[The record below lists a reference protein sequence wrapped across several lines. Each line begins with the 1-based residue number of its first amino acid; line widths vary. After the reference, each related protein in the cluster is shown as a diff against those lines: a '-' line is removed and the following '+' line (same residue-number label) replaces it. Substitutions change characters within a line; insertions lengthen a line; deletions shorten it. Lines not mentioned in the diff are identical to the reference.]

1 MTHRSHWDD
10 NPDYP
15 VDDWKTE
22 VANGDTRLGYRDW
35 VDARTEM
42 LASEKSPGPTEVS
55 PRRDAV
61 RIRATDRLGNI
72 AYIHR
77 EANRPMRCT
86 LANGVSAALFYAG
99 ITTDEMTCRFALD
112 DCETADQALAVVR
125 RYGSLDYGYCHAGP
139 PPDWDSSPATPPA
152 LHLLAGLLGEI
163 DRLASNVPEVV
174 GQIDEEVMKRVRTFI
189 AMELPPGAREA

>member
-1 MTHRSHWDD
+1 MTGRSHWDE

-22 VANGDTRLGYRDW
+22 VANDDTRLGYLDW
-35 VDARTEM
+35 VEARSEL
-42 LASEKSPGPTEVS
+42 LASEDSPRTTEVT

-77 EANRPMRCT
+77 EANRPMRCS

-99 ITTDEMTCRFALD
+99 ITVDEMTCRFALD
-112 DCETADQALAVVR
+112 DCETADQALAIVR
-125 RYGSLDYGYCHAGP
+125 RYGSLDYGYSHAGP
-139 PPDWDSSPATPPA
+139 PPGWDNSPATPPA
-152 LHLLAGLLGEI
+152 LHLLAALLGEI
-163 DRLASNVPEVV
+163 DRLPTVVPEVV
-174 GQIDEEVMKRVRTFI
+174 GQIDEDAVRRARAFI
-189 AMELPPGAREA
+189 AMELPLGSREA